1 VKSLVW
7 YPAAAF
13 ADAGYAVPDTWEELM
28 ALAEEMVED
37 GRTPWCVAEA
47 GMSPGGPATDFVEDL
62 ALRDA
67 GVDVFDRWV
76 AGSLPFASTPIR
88 RAFERYGEALLK
100 PGHVHGGIDG
110 AVGAEAPEGMR
121 WLLSDEPDCWL
132 HHQGSYGLRHL
143 SPSEAHFEE
152 IGYFLTPVPPLRD
165 SGAVLGSAVF
175 VAARS
180 DRPEVRELMRF
191 LAGPDYGL
199 ALARSAGSGFVV
211 ANRAFDHG
219 YGTADVRTSL
229 AAIAHG
235 ALTQGVFRLDASV
248 AMGIESQFR
257 AAMIA
262 YLEDGPDALPAILG
276 GLDATV
282 ARRPERSD

>member
-1 VKSLVW
+1 
-7 YPAAAF
+7 
-13 ADAGYAVPDTWEELM
+13 
-28 ALAEEMVED
+28 
-37 GRTPWCVAEA
+37 
-47 GMSPGGPATDFVEDL
+47 MSPGGPATDFVEDL

-110 AVGAEAPEGMR
+110 AVGTAAPEGMR

-143 SPSEAHFEE
+143 SPSEAHLEE

-211 ANRAFDHG
+211 ANRAFDHR
-219 YGTADVRTSL
+219 YGPADVRTSL